1 MSYRKPTLCA
11 AVALGYDP
19 GVVGFEAIILVGHGG
34 LPSDAPGQLV
44 SELKGLEAAR
54 RARGVPEMGARE
66 AELDEMIREWPRT
79 KETDPYKFGLE
90 TLLDELRPKLHG
102 RKVVEAYNEFCK
114 PSVEDAI
121 ARLVDEGASRIT
133 LLTTMFTRGGSHAE
147 FEIPE
152 TVEHARTR
160 HTGVEIEY
168 VWPFDLSRVAHFLA
182 SHVPP
187 PQSTSPDSGV
197 AK

>member
-1 MSYRKPTLCA
+1 M
-11 AVALGYDP
+11 
-19 GVVGFEAIILVGHGG
+19 GFEAIILVGHGG

-54 RARGVPEMGARE
+54 RARGEPEMGERE
-66 AELDEMIREWPRT
+66 AELDEKIRNWPRT
-79 KETDPYKFGLE
+79 KESDPYKYGLE
-90 TLLDELRPKLHG
+90 SVLEELRPKLGG
-102 RKVVEAYNEFCK
+102 RKVVEAYNEFCA

-121 ARLVDEGASRIT
+121 ANLVKEGATHIT

-152 TVEHARTR
+152 LVEYAKEQYP
-160 HTGVEIEY
+160 GIAIEY
-168 VWPFDLSRVAHFLA
+168 VWPFDLSRVVDFLA

-187 PQSTSPDSGV
+187 PQAPDSGE